1 MCHRLRLVTMFIGPS
16 SIHLTKKW
24 RVMTTEI
31 EQKNLNEL
39 LIEKDWYSER
49 YFHKN
54 VATSFKIKSI
64 LHSEKSQYQKI
75 DVLDTH
81 GVGRLLLL
89 DGKTMVS
96 DVDEFVYH
104 EVMGHIPSM
113 VHPGIKNVLI
123 IGGGDG
129 GIVREYVKH
138 PEIERIDLV
147 EIDERVIE
155 VSKKYFPDCTSGLSD
170 KRVNVLPQ
178 DGVEYIKSFKNFFDV
193 IIIDS
198 TDPED
203 FAAGLFTQEFYK
215 HVSDALTEN
224 GIMMAQTENP
234 FYDEFGIK
242 AFYDNLRAVYPV
254 VKSFT
259 GPMLIYPGVFWT
271 FAYASKG
278 LIPTTLNEKK
288 IPFMKELEKKLKWYN
303 MDWHKGAFSIS
314 NIHKKVT
321 GC

>member
-1 MCHRLRLVTMFIGPS
+1 
-16 SIHLTKKW
+16 
-24 RVMTTEI
+24 MTIEI
-31 EQKNLNEL
+31 NENNLNEL
-39 LIEKDWYSER
+39 LIENDWYSER

-64 LHSEKSQYQKI
+64 LHSEKSKYQKI
-75 DVLDTH
+75 DVLDTL

-96 DVDEFVYH
+96 DQDEFVYH

-113 VHPGIKNVLI
+113 IHPKIKNVLI

-129 GIVREYVKH
+129 GIVREFVKH
-138 PEIERIDLV
+138 SEIERIDLV

-155 VSKKYFPDCTSGLSD
+155 VSKKFFPDCTSGLSD

-178 DGVEYIKSFKNFFDV
+178 DGVEYIKTFKNFFDV

-215 HVSDALTEN
+215 HVSDALTDN

-234 FYDEFGIK
+234 FYDEYGIK
-242 AFYDNLRAVYPV
+242 SFYDNLRNVYPV

-278 LIPTTLNEKK
+278 LVPTKLNEAK
-288 IPFMKELEKKLKWYN
+288 IPMMRELEKSLKWYN
-303 MDWHKGAFSIS
+303 IDWHLGAFNIS

>member
-1 MCHRLRLVTMFIGPS
+1 MS
-16 SIHLTKKW
+16 ESILGKEWFT
-24 RVMTTEI
+24 
-31 EQKNLNEL
+31 
-39 LIEKDWYSER
+39 ER

-54 VATSFKIKSI
+54 VATSFKIKSV
-64 LHSEKSQYQKI
+64 LHKEQSQYQKI
-75 DVLDTH
+75 EVLDTEA
-81 GVGRLLLL
+81 VGKLLLL

-96 DVDEFVYH
+96 DHDEFVYH

-113 VHPGIKNVLI
+113 IHPKIKNVLI

-129 GIVREYVKH
+129 GIVREFVKH

-147 EIDERVIE
+147 EIDERVIA
-155 VSKKYFPDCTSGLSD
+155 VSKEYFPHCTSGLSD
-170 KRVNVLPQ
+170 KRVNIRPQ
-178 DGVEYIKSFKNFFDV
+178 DGVEYIKSFKKFFDV

-203 FAAGLFTQEFYK
+203 FAAGLFTKEFYR
-215 HVSDALTEN
+215 HVSDALTDN

-234 FYDEFGIK
+234 FYDEYGIK
-242 AFYDNLRAVYPV
+242 KFYDNLREVYPV

-259 GPMLIYPGVFWT
+259 GPMMIYPGVFWT
-271 FAYASKG
+271 FAFASKG
-278 LIPTTLNEKK
+278 LQPTVLNEAK
-288 IPFMKELEKKLKWYN
+288 IPMMKELEKTLKWYN
-303 MDWHKGAFSIS
+303 MDWHKGAFSLS

>member
-1 MCHRLRLVTMFIGPS
+1 MDLKYLN
-16 SIHLTKKW
+16 
-24 RVMTTEI
+24 
-31 EQKNLNEL
+31 QNEL

-49 YFHKN
+49 YYHKN

-75 DVLDTH
+75 DVLETE

-96 DVDEFVYH
+96 DKDEFVYH
-104 EVMGHIPSM
+104 EVLGHIPSM
-113 VHPGIKNVLI
+113 VHSNIQNVLI

-129 GIVREYVKH
+129 GIVREFVKH
-138 PEIERIDLV
+138 PEIKRIDLV

-170 KRVNVLPQ
+170 PRVNVLLQ
-178 DGVEYIKSFKNFFDV
+178 DGIQYIKSLKDFFDV
-193 IIIDS
+193 VIIDS

-215 HVSDALTEN
+215 CVSDALTKD

-234 FYDEFGIK
+234 FYDEYGIK
-242 AFYDNLRAVYPV
+242 SFYDNLRNVFPV
-254 VKSFT
+254 VKSLT

-271 FAYASKG
+271 FAFASKG
-278 LIPTTLNEKK
+278 ILPTTLNEKK
-288 IPFMKELEKKLKWYN
+288 ISFMTELEKKLKWYN
-303 MDWHKGAFSIS
+303 MDWHQGAFSIS
-314 NIHKKVT
+314 NIHKKIT